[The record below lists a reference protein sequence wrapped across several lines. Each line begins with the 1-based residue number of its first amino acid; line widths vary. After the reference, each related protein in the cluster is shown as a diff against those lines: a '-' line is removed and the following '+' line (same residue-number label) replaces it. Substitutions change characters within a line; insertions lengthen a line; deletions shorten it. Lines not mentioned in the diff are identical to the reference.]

1 MADNTDGRLWTLVE
15 LVRSVADVGG
25 PAEIAKAVDDRAY
38 RRGVKDGKR
47 AQKSADLPVLLAVS
61 GIAVLIGQVPHL
73 LLWLHRR
80 SEEKKAQEKKD
91 RAKIEK
97 IRAELET
104 RLHAEG
110 KIGPRT

>member
-1 MADNTDGRLWTLVE
+1 MADKTDGKLQTLVE
-15 LVRSVADVGG
+15 LVKSVADVGG

-38 RRGVKDGKR
+38 HRGVKDGKR
-47 AQKSADLPVLLAVS
+47 AQKTADLPVLLAVS
-61 GIAVLIGQVPHL
+61 GISVLIGQVPHL

-91 RAKIEK
+91 SAKIEK

-104 RLHAEG
+104 
-110 KIGPRT
+110 